1 MDWIGGKSI
10 GIWLKLCL
18 SHYTSTGNI
27 DVYTFWPEFL
37 TVALVHLLAVAS
49 PGPDF
54 AVMLKQALSQTRY
67 HALLTAV
74 GIGLGILVHVAYS
87 LLGIGLI
94 IQQSVWLFNVL
105 KVVGALYL
113 TWIAV
118 QCLRAR
124 AGGVHVEAG
133 PGAPQTGFAAFRLG
147 FLTNALNPK
156 ATLFFVSLFSVV
168 ISPSTPVALQAGYG
182 LYMAVATAVW
192 FALVAVFFT
201 LPRVRRSF
209 NRFGH
214 WLDRMMGGVLLLLAG
229 QLLMSTVSGSE
240 PPSVSSPDKGR

>member
-1 MDWIGGKSI
+1 M
-10 GIWLKLCL
+10 
-18 SHYTSTGNI
+18 YN
-27 DVYTFWPEFL
+27 FWPEFL

-54 AVMLKQALSQTRY
+54 AIMLRQALSQSRNR
-67 HALLTAV
+67 ALLTAV

-94 IQQSVWLFNVL
+94 IQQSVWLFSIL

-113 TWIAV
+113 TWIAI
-118 QCLRAR
+118 QCLRSR
-124 AGGVHVEAG
+124 AGGIHVNAE
-133 PGAPQTGFAAFRLG
+133 PGTPQTGLAALRLG

-168 ISPSTPVALQAGYG
+168 ISPDTPVVLQAGYG
-182 LYMAVATAVW
+182 LYMAFATTLW

-201 LPRVRRSF
+201 LPRVRRGF

-229 QLLMSTVSGSE
+229 QLLLSTVSGSE
-240 PPSVSSPDKGR
+240 PPSGSSPGTDL

>member
-1 MDWIGGKSI
+1 MQT
-10 GIWLKLCL
+10 LQN
-18 SHYTSTGNI
+18 Y
-27 DVYTFWPEFL
+27 WPEFL

-54 AVMLKQALSQTRY
+54 AVMIRQAICQSRRN
-67 HALLTAV
+67 ALLTAFGIGV
-74 GIGLGILVHVAYS
+74 GIFVHVGYS

-94 IQQSVWLFNVL
+94 IQQSLVLFSIL

-113 TWIAV
+113 TWIAI

-124 AGGVHVEAG
+124 AGGIHVETG
-133 PGAPQTGFAAFRLG
+133 DVRRQTGLSAFRLG

-168 ISPSTPVALQAGYG
+168 ISPGTPIALQTAYG
-182 LYMAVATAVW
+182 VYMAVATGLW
-192 FALVAVFFT
+192 FALVATFFT

-214 WLDRMMGGVLLLLAG
+214 WLDRLMGGVLLLLAG
-229 QLLMSTVSGSE
+229 QLLFSTVSEASGDS
-240 PPSVSSPDKGR
+240 R

>member
-1 MDWIGGKSI
+1 MQT
-10 GIWLKLCL
+10 LQN
-18 SHYTSTGNI
+18 Y
-27 DVYTFWPEFL
+27 WPEFL

-54 AVMLKQALSQTRY
+54 AVMIRQAICQSRRN
-67 HALLTAV
+67 ALLTALGIGV
-74 GIGLGILVHVAYS
+74 GIFVHVGYS
-87 LLGIGLI
+87 LLGIGLV
-94 IQQSVWLFNVL
+94 IQQSLVLFSIL

-113 TWIAV
+113 TWIAI

-124 AGGVHVEAG
+124 AGGIHVETG
-133 PGAPQTGFAAFRLG
+133 DMPRQTGLSAFRLG

-168 ISPSTPVALQAGYG
+168 ISPGTPIALQTAYG
-182 LYMAVATAVW
+182 VYMAVATGLW
-192 FALVAVFFT
+192 FALVATFFT

-214 WLDRMMGGVLLLLAG
+214 WLDRLMGGVLLLLAG
-229 QLLMSTVSGSE
+229 QLLFSTVSGGSE
-240 PPSVSSPDKGR
+240 ASGGGR

>member
-1 MDWIGGKSI
+1 M
-10 GIWLKLCL
+10 
-18 SHYTSTGNI
+18 YN
-27 DVYTFWPEFL
+27 FWPEFL

-54 AVMLKQALSQTRY
+54 AVMLKQALSQTRH
-67 HALLTAV
+67 HALLTAL

-94 IQQSVWLFNVL
+94 IQQSVWLFSVL

-124 AGGVHVEAG
+124 AGGIHVEAS
-133 PGAPQTGFAAFRLG
+133 PGSAQSGWAAFRLG

-168 ISPSTPVALQAGYG
+168 ISPETPVALQAGYG

-192 FALVAVFFT
+192 FAMVAVFFT
-201 LPRVRRSF
+201 LPRVRRGF

-229 QLLMSTVSGSE
+229 QLLLSTVSGSE
-240 PPSVSSPDKGR
+240 SPSAPSPGTDR